1 MKAPTVF
8 ISYSH
13 DSPEHAD
20 RVLAFAN
27 RLRQDGIDCIL
38 DQYET
43 SPPEGWPKW
52 MDRHIAKSDFV
63 IVICTE
69 TYYRR
74 VMGEEEPGKGR
85 GVKWESTLTYQHIYD
100 ADAEITRFIP
110 VLFEPGNVE
119 HIPTPLKGAT
129 YYCLDTEQGY
139 EDLYRRLTDQP
150 RTIKPELGKLRKL
163 PPRERKLDFLTAEA
177 AGPDKIS
184 ISRLPITGR
193 DLFGRQAELGLLD
206 QAWADPGTNVLSLVA
221 WGGVGKSALVNHWLR
236 GMAGDHYRGA
246 ERVYAWSFYSQGT
259 TERAVS
265 ADLFIELALTW
276 FGDPDPTQGSP
287 WEKGERLARLVKAQ
301 RTLLLLDGLEPLQ
314 FPPGPQEGRLKDQAL
329 QALLRELAA
338 LNPGLCVISTRLP
351 VTDLE
356 HFQGS
361 TAQRINLE
369 HLSPQAG
376 AQILKAQGVKGNQAE
391 LEQAARDF
399 GGHALALTLL
409 GSLLRDAYDGDV
421 RCRSEVGP
429 LTEEMRHGGHARRV
443 MASYEKWFGE
453 GPELAV
459 LRMLGLFNRPA
470 DGPAV
475 AALRAAPAIPGLT
488 DKLQDLSKRDWRLAL
503 AKLRR
508 AMLLAERD
516 PAQPDTL
523 DAHPLVREHFGQ
535 QLQREYPDAWREGNN
550 RLYEHLKTTAKELPD
565 TIEEMAPLYAAVAHG
580 CQAGRHQ
587 EALDEVYARRISR
600 RDQHFSIH
608 KLGAVGADL
617 AALSIFFDPPWRRPV
632 VGLTEAWKGWVLNQA
647 GFCLR
652 ALGRLAEAAQPMQAS
667 LEAYIAQE
675 NWKYAAI
682 AASNLSELS
691 LTSGDLAP
699 ALETAQQSVDLA
711 DRSGDAFIRMYNRTT
726 LADALH
732 QAGRLSE
739 AEHLFV
745 EAEEMQKEDQPQLP
759 LFYSV
764 QGYRYCDLL
773 LGQGKYREVQRRAGQ
788 TLEWMTNDPNA
799 PLLTVAVDHLSLARG
814 HLLQALQEDTGL
826 SQATAHLKRA
836 VDGLRQAGEQ
846 EFIAR
851 CLLARAELRRVTGD
865 MAGAQRDLEETLS
878 IATRGGM
885 RLFEADCHL
894 EYARLHL
901 ARGEKEKARESLA
914 KAKGMIEELG
924 YHRRDGE
931 VAELEERL

>member
-20 RVLAFAN
+20 RVLALADQ
-27 RLRQDGIDCIL
+27 LIQDGIDCIL

-43 SPPEGWPKW
+43 SPPEGWPRW
-52 MDRHIAKSDFV
+52 MDRHIRNSDFV
-63 IVICTE
+63 IMICTE

-74 VMGEEEPGKGR
+74 VMGEEEPGKGL
-85 GVKWESTLTYQHIYD
+85 GVKWEGNLIYQHIYG
-100 ADAEITRFIP
+100 ANTENVRFIP
-110 VLFEPGNVE
+110 VLFEAGNVE

-129 YYCLDTEQGY
+129 YYCLDPEQGY

-150 RTIKPELGKLRKL
+150 RTTKPKLGKLRKL
-163 PPRERKLDFLTAEA
+163 PPRERKPDFLTTEA

-184 ISRLPITGR
+184 TSRLPPTGR
-193 DLFGRQAELGLLD
+193 DLFGRHAELGLLD
-206 QAWADPGTNVLSLVA
+206 QAWADPNTNVLSLVA

-236 GMAGDHYRGA
+236 GMAEDHYRGA
-246 ERVYAWSFYSQGT
+246 ERVYGWSFYSQGT
-259 TERAVS
+259 TERAAS

-287 WEKGERLARLVKAQ
+287 WDKGERLARLVKAQ

-314 FPPGPQEGRLKDQAL
+314 YPPGPEEGKLKDQAL

-376 AQILKAQGVKGNQAE
+376 AEILKAQGIQDGQAE

-409 GSLLRDAYDGDV
+409 GSLLRDAYDGDI
-421 RCRSEVGP
+421 RCQSEVGP

-443 MASYEKWFGE
+443 MASYEKWLGE

-488 DKLQDLSKRDWRLAL
+488 DKLQDLSQRDWRLAL

-508 AMLLAERD
+508 ARLLAERD

-535 QLQREYPDAWREGNN
+535 QLRQDHPEAWREGNN
-550 RLYEHLKTTAKELPD
+550 RLYEHLKDTTKEYPD
-565 TIEEMAPLYAAVAHG
+565 TIEEMAPLFAAVAHG

-587 EALDEVYARRISR
+587 EALDKVYYRRIQ
-600 RDQHFSIH
+600 RDGETNYCYN
-608 KLGAVGADL
+608 KLGAVDAEL
-617 AALSIFFDPPWRRPV
+617 AALSGFFDLLWSRPV
-632 VGLTEAWKGWVLNQA
+632 LELTEADKSWVLA
-647 GFCLR
+647 ITGFRLR
-652 ALGRLAEAAQPMQAS
+652 ALGRLAEAAQPMQAA
-667 LEAYIAQE
+667 LETYIAQE
-675 NWKYAAI
+675 HWGNAATTTGNLRGCFKSIRCGGLSDVKGRSAAI
-682 AASNLSELS
+682 C
-691 LTSGDLAP
+691 GDL
-699 ALETAQQSVDLA
+699 
-711 DRSGDAFIRMYNRTT
+711 
-726 LADALH
+726 
-732 QAGRLSE
+732 
-739 AEHLFV
+739 
-745 EAEEMQKEDQPQLP
+745 
-759 LFYSV
+759 
-764 QGYRYCDLL
+764 
-773 LGQGKYREVQRRAGQ
+773 
-788 TLEWMTNDPNA
+788 
-799 PLLTVAVDHLSLARG
+799 
-814 HLLQALQEDTGL
+814 
-826 SQATAHLKRA
+826 
-836 VDGLRQAGEQ
+836 
-846 EFIAR
+846 
-851 CLLARAELRRVTGD
+851 
-865 MAGAQRDLEETLS
+865 
-878 IATRGGM
+878 
-885 RLFEADCHL
+885 
-894 EYARLHL
+894 
-901 ARGEKEKARESLA
+901 
-914 KAKGMIEELG
+914 
-924 YHRRDGE
+924 
-931 VAELEERL
+931 